1 MGCGNPATIQY
12 RKCITFKSI
21 KMEMKGAN
29 TNWYVITGGPS
40 TGKTTVINMLA
51 ERGYKTTIE
60 HARHYIDTMRIEG
73 HTVEE
78 IRNNKRQFQLGVLDM
93 QIEQEAAIQPQDL
106 VFLDRAIPDAMAY
119 YQFLMLDYDE
129 KLLNAVK
136 NTSYKKIFIL
146 DRLPFTKD
154 YARTEDEED
163 QKKIHQLI
171 IDVYTSLGFP
181 IVTCPVLPPNERVEF
196 ILNNI

>member
-1 MGCGNPATIQY
+1 M
-12 RKCITFKSI
+12 KS
-21 KMEMKGAN
+21 KNNKNGS

-40 TGKTTVINMLA
+40 TGKTTVINMLQ
-51 ERGYKTTIE
+51 ERGYQTTIE
-60 HARHYIDTMRIEG
+60 HARHYIDTMRDEG
-73 HTVEE
+73 ETVEE
-78 IRNNKRQFQLGVLDM
+78 IRNNKRKFQLGVLDM
-93 QIEQEAAIQPQDL
+93 QIEQEASIDPEDV

-129 KLLNAVK
+129 RLLKVVES
-136 NTSYKKIFIL
+136 TSYKKIFIL

-171 IDVYTSLGFP
+171 TKVYQDLGFP
-181 IVTCPVLPPNERVEF
+181 IVFVPVLPPDERVEF

>member
-1 MGCGNPATIQY
+1 MQTKKA
-12 RKCITFKSI
+12 S
-21 KMEMKGAN
+21 
-29 TNWYVITGGPS
+29 TNWQVITGGPS

-60 HARHYIDTMRIEG
+60 HARHYIDTMRTEG
-73 HTVEE
+73 QTVEE
-78 IRNNKRQFQLGVLDM
+78 LRSNLKKFQIGVLDM
-93 QIEQEAAIQPQDL
+93 QIEQEASILPQDL

-119 YQFLMLDYDE
+119 YQFLKLDYDE
-129 KLLNAVK
+129 KLLTAVK

-154 YARTEDEED
+154 YARTEDEEA

-181 IVTCPVLPPNERVEF
+181 IVSVPVLPPTERVEF
-196 ILNNI
+196 ILKNIE